1 MNKQKTIKSRIH
13 HGQKKFFGDVSRIRW
28 IFGGNRTGKTT
39 AGAMEAVKLALK
51 KKNTEGW
58 VVSLS
63 SQVQRDV
70 AQRTILEQLEKK
82 GLRDKIECVM
92 HLGHRGMPE
101 RGIIDFLILPNE
113 SRIGFK
119 NCEQGRDKFQGVKL
133 DWVWFDEE
141 PSEDIF
147 DECLMRVMDKKG
159 KVWGTMTPLKGKS
172 WVYERIYKSDEI
184 SVHKWSWED
193 NPYLD
198 RREIKQM
205 EKNFSKETLQSRKFG
220 EFGAGAGLVFN
231 EFSDANI
238 VSVGARN
245 YIETGISI
253 DPGYTN
259 PTAVLWFGVDS
270 EENIFVIDEF
280 KESGQTVES
289 LANMIYRKSKELG
302 VSVDNVFIDSAA
314 TSRTLGEPKSVVEQF
329 RNFGVNV
336 NPMVEKNV
344 LEGIHKLKGMF
355 CSSGGE
361 RKLFVYEGCVALIK
375 ELRGYVWG
383 EGEKPIKQN
392 DHCIDALRYFVM
404 SRKLGGGRG
413 VLETGRNKLTKFKR
427 GFYGK

>member
-1 MNKQKTIKSRIH
+1 
-13 HGQKKFFGDVSRIRW
+13 
-28 IFGGNRTGKTT
+28 
-39 AGAMEAVKLALK
+39 
-51 KKNTEGW
+51 
-58 VVSLS
+58 
-63 SQVQRDV
+63 
-70 AQRTILEQLEKK
+70 
-82 GLRDKIECVM
+82 
-92 HLGHRGMPE
+92 
-101 RGIIDFLILPNE
+101 
-113 SRIGFK
+113 
-119 NCEQGRDKFQGVKL
+119 
-133 DWVWFDEE
+133 
-141 PSEDIF
+141 
-147 DECLMRVMDKKG
+147 
-159 KVWGTMTPLKGKS
+159 VWGTMTPLKGKS